1 MAGKS
6 KNQEYTWTVD
16 DYITLNN
23 RLDRIES
30 SASQVKDD
38 IKDIKEDLA
47 IKNHIVVDNRSKT
60 DWKAIGVIIGATIAA
75 ILAAIQQVSSR

>member
-1 MAGKS
+1 MAVKS